1 MTAAANRSSSK
12 RSRPLQLCVFVQ
24 NKAARNGVPLTRS
37 FETWV
42 RSALETRR
50 QGRAEVNIVIVDAI
64 AGRALNKQFRNKN
77 YATNVLS
84 FPYEPAPHE
93 RSDLL
98 GDIVFCAPV
107 VAREA
112 AEQGKSLRD
121 HYAHLTVHGTLH
133 LLGYDHMNDAD
144 AQRMEMLERR
154 ILEQFGIADP
164 Y

>member
-1 MTAAANRSSSK
+1 MPHSARRSSSK
-12 RSRPLQLCVFVQ
+12 HSGPLQVSVFVQ
-24 NKAARNGVPLTRS
+24 NQTTRKGVPLTRS
-37 FETWV
+37 FEAWA
-42 RSALETRR
+42 RAALETRR
-50 QGRAEVNIVIVDAI
+50 KGLTEVNIVIFGAI
-64 AGRALNKQFRNKN
+64 AGRRLNKQFRDKN

-112 AEQGKSLRD
+112 AAQGKSLRD

-133 LLGYDHMNDAD
+133 LLGYDHMNHAD
-144 AQRMEMLERR
+144 ALRMETLERR
-154 ILEQFGIADP
+154 ILDGLGIADP